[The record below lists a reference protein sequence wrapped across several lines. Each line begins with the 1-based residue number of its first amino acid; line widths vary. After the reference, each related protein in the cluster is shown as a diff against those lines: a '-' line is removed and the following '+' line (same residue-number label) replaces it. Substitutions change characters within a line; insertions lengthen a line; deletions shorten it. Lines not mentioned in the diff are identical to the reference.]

1 MSLFRKSDFTAIMI
15 VFTLLGMS
23 LSAIPISKESTE
35 LENIETKFSSHTNI
49 SIEGY
54 QEDSIYSYSTLSS
67 GGYTQCIIT
76 EDNRVACWGNND
88 QGKRGLGGGIGNADV
103 TPSGKAG
110 PWLVGNLSVGMV
122 EVSAG
127 AWSTCSL
134 KETGQI
140 WCWGG
145 GSYGQL
151 GSGTDVCQD
160 QGSGGISC
168 ADASNYPPVQV
179 SLPMGKTAVSLSDAN
194 QGHFCAIL
202 NTGEGLCWGWNN
214 HGELG
219 DGTVCTGG
227 TYLSDNNNPSP
238 AGCNSQNG
246 RYTPVIV
253 DDSNFPTNSSF
264 ISISMGLYH
273 TCGIID
279 NNDLY
284 CWGYNDNGQLGIGT
298 TDSQNYPTP
307 QFVDSNVIAVSTGDN
322 HACAL
327 YESQTIKC
335 WGANTEGQLGTGNM
349 YYQNTPTSINLSSNI
364 SLISIESAYNNNCAI
379 SEDFIPICWGANQ
392 FGQTGN
398 YDEDDIRQEN
408 PLPFWQTY
416 PEFSNYTTIAMSI
429 NGNTNCQILSQS
441 SDNSTHNHRDVLCHG
456 QAYRGQMGDG
466 NWNDSFSD
474 WNTIFVNLS
483 TDNIGPLTYQGAG
496 AIHISE
502 RDIDSDSIIAILD
515 NIPNGC
521 PDGSYDPNYDGS
533 CVITDAGY
541 YSTNLLYHSQIPC
554 DLGTYQPNTGQSS
567 CIDTSPGNFVPGTG
581 ASSQQSCPSGT
592 YQPDYSQVSCI
603 DVSPG
608 YESNFESTAQIMCD
622 VGYYQPNTGVENCI
636 ATLPGNYVA
645 NTGATIQREC
655 NPGTYQPNYGSS
667 SCIDASIGHFVQDNN
682 SVSQEGC
689 SPGNYQP
696 DTGQTSCIDA
706 DPGNFVTD
714 YYSSIQTACDLG
726 TYHNIIGSVQE
737 SDCQSS
743 DPGHYVDST
752 GASSQTECL
761 PGSYNP
767 NSGSVTSSDC
777 IVADIGHIVENSA
790 SSEQYPC
797 ETGYYQP
804 ATGQIFCLESTSGS
818 YVSERGSSSVTY
830 CTEGNYQP
838 ESGQSECLDADE
850 GFYVQAPRSSSQ
862 TPCLAGSY
870 QPETGTTS
878 CILADIGYHV
888 PLDGQSMQTICPA
901 GQYQPQPAS
910 SECLTTD
917 PGSYSSVGST
927 SPSPCLAGSYQE
939 QAGQS
944 GCALADPGYFVSSV
958 ASTEQ
963 IACSEGKYQSLT
975 GQESCLSA
983 DRGHYVDS
991 DAAREQTPCS
1001 AGSYQPLM
1009 ASTACILA
1017 SENYFVDSPGQS
1029 SQTLCPKGES
1039 QPDLGQISCILN
1051 PEESGNTMVMIGGIA
1066 VVAILTGGV
1075 LFTVKNNNS
1084 KAQKGRKST
1093 KSARTR
1099 KRAPP
1104 KED

>member
-1 MSLFRKSDFTAIMI
+1 MTLSRKSNFAAIMI

-23 LSAIPISKESTE
+23 LSAMPISKESTE

-88 QGKRGLGGGIGNADV
+88 QGKRGLGGGIGNASI
-103 TPSGKAG
+103 TPPGKAG
-110 PWLVGNLSVGMV
+110 PWLVGNLSIGMV

-127 AWSTCSL
+127 GWSTCSL

-145 GSYGQL
+145 GESGQL
-151 GSGTDVCQD
+151 GSGTDVCQN

-168 ADASNYPPVQV
+168 ADGTNYPPVQV

-227 TYLSDNNNPSP
+227 DYWSDNNNPSP
-238 AGCNSQNG
+238 AGCNSKNG

-253 DDSNFPTNSSF
+253 DDSNFPINSSF

-298 TDSQNYPTP
+298 TDYGNYPIP
-307 QFVDSNVIAVSTGDN
+307 QFVDSNVIGVSTGNN

-335 WGANTEGQLGTGNM
+335 WGANIEGQLGTGNM
-349 YYQNTPTSINLSSNI
+349 YYQNTPTAINLSSNI
-364 SLISIESAYNNNCAI
+364 SLISIESAYNSNCAI

-392 FGQTGN
+392 FGQIGN
-398 YDEDDIRQEN
+398 FDENDIRQEN
-408 PLPFWQTY
+408 PLPFWQSNS
-416 PEFSNYTTIAMSI
+416 EFSNYTSIAMSI
-429 NGNTNCQILSQS
+429 NGDMTCQIMGQS
-441 SDNSTHNHRDVLCHG
+441 ADNSTHNHRDLWCNG

-466 NWNDSFSD
+466 NWNNSWSD
-474 WNTIFVNLS
+474 WNTNFVNLS
-483 TDNIGPLTYQGAG
+483 SDNIGPLTYQGAG

-515 NIPNGC
+515 NLPNGC
-521 PDGSYDPNYDGS
+521 PDGSYDPNYNGS
-533 CVITDAGY
+533 CVITDAGH
-541 YSTNLLYHSQIPC
+541 YSTNLLYHSQVPC
-554 DLGTYQPNTGQSS
+554 DIGTYQPNSEQSS
-567 CIDTSPGNFVPGTG
+567 CIESSPGNFVAGIG

-592 YQPDYSQVSCI
+592 YQPSYFQSACI

-608 YESNFESTAQIMCD
+608 HESNFESTAQIMCD
-622 VGYYQPNTGVENCI
+622 IGYYQPNTGVENCI
-636 ATLPGNYVA
+636 AASSGNYVP

-655 NPGTYQPNYGSS
+655 NPGTYQPNYGSP
-667 SCIDASIGHFVQDNN
+667 SCIDASIGHFVQNNN
-682 SVSQEGC
+682 SVSQDGC

-714 YYSSIQTACDLG
+714 YYSSIQTACELG
-726 TYHNIIGSVQE
+726 TYHNIIGSAQE

-743 DPGHYVDST
+743 DPGHYVDSI
-752 GASSQTECL
+752 GSSSQTECL

-767 NSGSVTSSDC
+767 NSGSITSSDC
-777 IVADIGHIVENSA
+777 IVADIGHIVENPA
-790 SSEQYPC
+790 SSEQTPC
-797 ETGYYQP
+797 EAGYYQP
-804 ATGQIFCLESTSGS
+804 ATGQIFCLEALSGS
-818 YVSERGSSSVTY
+818 YVSDSGANADEDCSP
-830 CTEGNYQP
+830 GNYQP
-838 ESGQSECLDADE
+838 ERGQSECLESDA
-850 GFYVQAPRSSSQ
+850 GHYVSASRASSQ
-862 TPCLAGSY
+862 TPCAAGSY
-870 QPETGTTS
+870 QSETGAIS
-878 CILADIGYHV
+878 CIYSDVGYHV
-888 PLDGQSMQTICPA
+888 PTEGQIMQVICPA

-910 SECLTTD
+910 SECFTTN
-917 PGSYSSVGST
+917 PGTYSSPGST
-927 SPSPCLAGSYQE
+927 SPSPCLAGSYQAE
-939 QAGQS
+939 SGQS
-944 GCALADPGYFVSSV
+944 GCTLADPGYFSDGISSIAQV
-958 ASTEQ
+958 ACE
-963 IACSEGKYQSLT
+963 EGTYQSLS
-975 GQESCLSA
+975 GQESCQSA
-983 DRGHYVDS
+983 DRGYYVDTS
-991 DAAREQTPCS
+991 TATEQLPCNP
-1001 AGSYQPLM
+1001 GSYQSSM
-1009 ASTACILA
+1009 GSTSCVLA
-1017 SENYFVDSPGQS
+1017 SEDYFVSDAGMS
-1029 SQTLCPKGES
+1029 SQTRCPSGES
-1039 QPDLGQISCILN
+1039 QPNIGQTECVINSK
-1051 PEESGNTMVMIGGIA
+1051 ESNSIMLIA
-1066 VVAILTGGV
+1066 GGV
-1075 LFTVKNNNS
+1075 GAVILVGLAVLMRPGS
-1084 KAQKGRKST
+1084 KPKARKGAKRVRK
-1093 KSARTR
+1093 K
-1099 KRAPP
+1099 K
-1104 KED
+1104 

>member
-1 MSLFRKSDFTAIMI
+1 MPLFRKSNFAAIMI

-23 LSAIPISKESTE
+23 LSALPISKESTE

-88 QGKRGLGGGIGNADV
+88 QGKRGLGGGIGNASI
-103 TPSGKAG
+103 TPPGKAG
-110 PWLVGNLSVGMV
+110 PWLVGNLSIGMV

-127 AWSTCSL
+127 GWSTCSL

-145 GSYGQL
+145 GAYGQL

-202 NTGEGLCWGWNN
+202 NTGEGLCWGWNE

-227 TYLSDNNNPSP
+227 NYFSDANNPSP
-238 AGCNSQNG
+238 AGCNAQNG

-264 ISISMGLYH
+264 ISISMGFHH

-284 CWGYNDNGQLGIGT
+284 CWGYNDQGQLGIGT
-298 TDSQNYPTP
+298 TEQTNYPIP
-307 QFVDSNVIAVSTGDN
+307 QLVDSNVIGVSTGNN

-335 WGANTEGQLGTGNM
+335 WGANSEGQLGTGNM
-349 YYQNTPTSINLSSNI
+349 FYQNTPTAINLSPNI
-364 SLISIESAYNNNCAI
+364 PLISIESAYNANCAI

-392 FGQTGN
+392 FGQIGN
-398 YDEDDIRQEN
+398 YDENDIRQEN
-408 PLPFWQTY
+408 PLPFWQSN
-416 PEFSNYTTIAMSI
+416 PEFSNYTSIAMSI
-429 NGNTNCQILSQS
+429 NGDMTCQIMGQS
-441 SDNSTHNHRDVLCHG
+441 ADNSTHNHRDLFCNG
-456 QAYRGQMGDG
+456 QSYRGQMGDG
-466 NWNDSFSD
+466 NWNNSFSD
-474 WNTIFVNLS
+474 CNTNFVNLS
-483 TDNIGPLTYQGAG
+483 SDNIGPLTYQGAG

-515 NIPNGC
+515 NFPNGC
-521 PDGSYDPNYDGS
+521 PDGSYDPNYNGS
-533 CVITDAGY
+533 CVITDVGH
-541 YSTNLLYHSQIPC
+541 YSPNLLYHSQVPC
-554 DLGTYQPNTGQSS
+554 DIGTYQPNFEQSS
-567 CIDTSPGNFVPGTG
+567 CIESSPGNFVDGIG

-592 YQPDYSQVSCI
+592 YQPSYFQSACI

-608 YESNFESTAQIMCD
+608 HESNFESTAQIMCD

-636 ATLPGNYVA
+636 ATSPGNYVP

-655 NPGTYQPNYGSS
+655 NQGTYQPNYGSP
-667 SCIDASIGHFVQDNN
+667 SCIDASIGHFVQNNN
-682 SVSQEGC
+682 SASQDGC

-706 DPGNFVTD
+706 DPGYFVTD
-714 YYSSIQTACDLG
+714 FYSSIQTACDLG

-737 SDCQSS
+737 SDCQST
-743 DPGHYVDST
+743 DPGHYVDSI

-767 NSGSVTSSDC
+767 NSGSITSSDC
-777 IVADIGHIVENSA
+777 ILADIGHIVENPA
-790 SSEQYPC
+790 SSEQSPC
-797 ETGYYQP
+797 EAGYYQP
-804 ATGQIFCLESTSGS
+804 ATGQIFCLEALSGS
-818 YVSERGSSSVTY
+818 YVSDTGANQLRIVAKEIINQKGVNQNVLMQMQVTMFQHQ
-830 CTEGNYQP
+830 EH
-838 ESGQSECLDADE
+838 LLKL
-850 GFYVQAPRSSSQ
+850 
-862 TPCLAGSY
+862 LAQQVPINLRLGAI
-870 QPETGTTS
+870 S
-878 CILADIGYHV
+878 CISSDVGYHV
-888 PLDGQSMQTICPA
+888 PL
-901 GQYQPQPAS
+901 
-910 SECLTTD
+910 
-917 PGSYSSVGST
+917 
-927 SPSPCLAGSYQE
+927 
-939 QAGQS
+939 
-944 GCALADPGYFVSSV
+944 
-958 ASTEQ
+958 
-963 IACSEGKYQSLT
+963 K
-975 GQESCLSA
+975 
-983 DRGHYVDS
+983 
-991 DAAREQTPCS
+991 
-1001 AGSYQPLM
+1001 
-1009 ASTACILA
+1009 
-1017 SENYFVDSPGQS
+1017 
-1029 SQTLCPKGES
+1029 
-1039 QPDLGQISCILN
+1039 
-1051 PEESGNTMVMIGGIA
+1051 
-1066 VVAILTGGV
+1066 
-1075 LFTVKNNNS
+1075 VKVC
-1084 KAQKGRKST
+1084 R
-1093 KSARTR
+1093 
-1099 KRAPP
+1099 
-1104 KED
+1104 

>member
-1 MSLFRKSDFTAIMI
+1 MTLSRKSNFAAIMI

-23 LSAIPISKESTE
+23 LSAMPISKESTE

-88 QGKRGLGGGIGNADV
+88 QGKRGLGGGIGNASI
-103 TPSGKAG
+103 TPPGKAG
-110 PWLVGNLSVGMV
+110 PWLVGNLSIGMV

-127 AWSTCSL
+127 GWSTCSL

-227 TYLSDNNNPSP
+227 DYWSDNNNPSP

-264 ISISMGLYH
+264 ISISTGLFH

-284 CWGYNDNGQLGIGT
+284 CWGYNDQGQLGIGT
-298 TDSQNYPTP
+298 TEQTNYPIP
-307 QFVDSNVIAVSTGDN
+307 QLVDSNVIGVSTGNN

-335 WGANTEGQLGTGNM
+335 WGANSEGQLGTGNM
-349 YYQNTPTSINLSSNI
+349 FYQNTPTAINLSPNI
-364 SLISIESAYNNNCAI
+364 PLISIESAYNANCAI

-392 FGQTGN
+392 FGQIGN
-398 YDEDDIRQEN
+398 FDENDIRQEN
-408 PLPFWQTY
+408 PLPFWQSNS
-416 PEFSNYTTIAMSI
+416 EFSNYTSIAMSI
-429 NGNTNCQILSQS
+429 NGDMTCQIMGQS
-441 SDNSTHNHRDVLCHG
+441 ADNSTHNHRDLYCHG
-456 QAYRGQMGDG
+456 QSYRGQMGDG
-466 NWNDSFSD
+466 NWNNSWSD
-474 WNTIFVNLS
+474 WNTNFVNLS
-483 TDNIGPLTYQGAG
+483 SDNIGPLTYQGAG

-515 NIPNGC
+515 NFPNGC
-521 PDGSYDPNYDGS
+521 PDGSYDPNYNGS
-533 CVITDAGY
+533 CVITDVGH
-541 YSTNLLYHSQIPC
+541 YSPNLLYHSQVPC
-554 DLGTYQPNTGQSS
+554 DIGTYQPNSEQSS
-567 CIDTSPGNFVPGTG
+567 CIESSPGNFVAGIG

-592 YQPDYSQVSCI
+592 YQPSYFQSACI

-608 YESNFESTAQIMCD
+608 HESNFESTAQIMCD

-636 ATLPGNYVA
+636 ATSPGNYVP

-655 NPGTYQPNYGSS
+655 NPGTYQPNYGSP
-667 SCIDASIGHFVQDNN
+667 SCIDASIGHFVQNNN
-682 SVSQEGC
+682 SASQDGC

-706 DPGNFVTD
+706 DPGYFVTD
-714 YYSSIQTACDLG
+714 FYSSIQTACDLG

-737 SDCQSS
+737 SDCQST
-743 DPGHYVDST
+743 DPGYYVDSI
-752 GASSQTECL
+752 GSSSQTECL

-767 NSGSVTSSDC
+767 NSGSITSSDC
-777 IVADIGHIVENSA
+777 IVADIGHIVENPA
-790 SSEQYPC
+790 SSEQTPC
-797 ETGYYQP
+797 EAGYYQP
-804 ATGQIFCLESTSGS
+804 ATGQIFCLEALSGS
-818 YVSERGSSSVTY
+818 YVSDIGANADEDCSP
-830 CTEGNYQP
+830 GNYQP
-838 ESGQSECLDADE
+838 ERGQSECLEADA
-850 GFYVQAPRSSSQ
+850 GHYVSAPRASSQ
-862 TPCLAGSY
+862 TPCPAGSY
-870 QPETGTTS
+870 QSEMGAIS
-878 CILADIGYHV
+878 CIYSDVGYHV
-888 PLDGQSMQTICPA
+888 PTEGQSMQVICPA

-910 SECLTTD
+910 SECFTTN
-917 PGSYSSVGST
+917 PGTYSSPGST
-927 SPSPCLAGSYQE
+927 SPSPCLAGSYQAE
-939 QAGQS
+939 SGQS
-944 GCALADPGYFVSSV
+944 GCTLADPGYFSDGISSIAQV
-958 ASTEQ
+958 ACE
-963 IACSEGKYQSLT
+963 EGTYQSLS
-975 GQESCLSA
+975 GQDSCQSA
-983 DRGHYVDS
+983 DRGYYVDTS
-991 DAAREQTPCS
+991 TATEQLPCYP
-1001 AGSYQPLM
+1001 GSYQSSM
-1009 ASTACILA
+1009 GSTSCVLA
-1017 SENYFVDSPGQS
+1017 SEDYFVSDAGMS
-1029 SQTLCPKGES
+1029 SQTRCPSGES
-1039 QPDLGQISCILN
+1039 QPNIGQTECIID
-1051 PEESGNTMVMIGGIA
+1051 PKESNSMILIA
-1066 VVAILTGGV
+1066 GGV
-1075 LFTVKNNNS
+1075 GALILVGLAVLKRPGS
-1084 KAQKGRKST
+1084 KPKARKG
-1093 KSARTR
+1093 A
-1099 KRAPP
+1099 KRV
-1104 KED
+1104 

>member
-1 MSLFRKSDFTAIMI
+1 MSLFRKSDFAVIMI

-23 LSAIPISKESTE
+23 LSAMPISKESTE
-35 LENIETKFSSHTNI
+35 LENIETNFSSHTNI

-88 QGKRGLGGGIGNADV
+88 QGKRGLGGGIGNASI
-103 TPSGKAG
+103 TPPGKAG
-110 PWLVGNLSVGMV
+110 PWLVGNLSTGMV

-127 AWSTCSL
+127 GWSTCSL

-145 GSYGQL
+145 GSAGQL

-168 ADASNYPPVQV
+168 ADATNYPPVQV

-284 CWGYNDNGQLGIGT
+284 CWGYNDQGQLGIGT
-298 TDSQNYPTP
+298 TEQTNYPIP
-307 QFVDSNVIAVSTGDN
+307 QFVDSNVIGVSTGNN

-335 WGANTEGQLGTGNM
+335 WGANSEGQLGTGNM
-349 YYQNTPTSINLSSNI
+349 YYLNTPTAINLSSNI
-364 SLISIESAYNNNCAI
+364 SLISIESAYNANCAI

-392 FGQTGN
+392 FGQIGN
-398 YDEDDIRQEN
+398 YDENDIRQEN
-408 PLPFWQTY
+408 PLPFWQSN
-416 PEFSNYTTIAMSI
+416 PEFSNYTSIAMSI
-429 NGNTNCQILSQS
+429 NGDMTCQIMGQS
-441 SDNSTHNHRDVLCHG
+441 ADNSTHNHRDLFCNG

-466 NWNDSFSD
+466 NWNNSFSD
-474 WNTIFVNLS
+474 WNTNFVNLS
-483 TDNIGPLTYQGAG
+483 SDNIGPLTYQGAG

-502 RDIDSDSIIAILD
+502 RDIDSDSIVAILD
-515 NIPNGC
+515 NFPNGC

-533 CVITDAGY
+533 CVITDVGH
-541 YSTNLLYHSQIPC
+541 YSTNLLYHSQVPC
-554 DLGTYQPNTGQSS
+554 EIGTYQPNSEQSS
-567 CIDTSPGNFVPGTG
+567 CIESSPGNFVAGIG

-592 YQPDYSQVSCI
+592 YQPSYFQSACI

-608 YESNFESTAQIMCD
+608 HESNFESTAQIMCD
-622 VGYYQPNTGVENCI
+622 IGYYQPNTGVENCI
-636 ATLPGNYVA
+636 ATSPGNYVP

-655 NPGTYQPNYGSS
+655 NPGTYQPNYGSP
-667 SCIDASIGHFVQDNN
+667 SCIDASIGHFVQNNN

-714 YYSSIQTACDLG
+714 YYSSIQNACDLG
-726 TYHNIIGSVQE
+726 TYHNITGSVQE
-737 SDCQSS
+737 SDCQSA
-743 DPGHYVDST
+743 DPGHYVDSI
-752 GASSQTECL
+752 GSSSQTECL

-767 NSGSVTSSDC
+767 NSGSITSSDC
-777 IVADIGHIVENSA
+777 IVADIGHIVENPA
-790 SSEQYPC
+790 SSEQSPC
-797 ETGYYQP
+797 EAGYYQP
-804 ATGQIFCLESTSGS
+804 ATGQIFCLEALSGS
-818 YVSERGSSSVTY
+818 YVSDIGANAEEDCSP
-830 CTEGNYQP
+830 GNYQP
-838 ESGQSECLDADE
+838 ESGQSECLEADT
-850 GFYVQAPRSSSQ
+850 GYYVSASRASSQ
-862 TPCLAGSY
+862 TPCAVGSY
-870 QPETGTTS
+870 QSETGAIS
-878 CILADIGYHV
+878 CIYSDVGYHV
-888 PLDGQSMQTICPA
+888 PTEGQSMPVICPA

-910 SECLTTD
+910 SECFTTN
-917 PGSYSSVGST
+917 PGTYSSPGST
-927 SPSPCLAGSYQE
+927 SPSPCLAGSYQAE
-939 QAGQS
+939 SGQS
-944 GCALADPGYFVSSV
+944 GCTLADPGYFSDGISSIAQV
-958 ASTEQ
+958 ACE
-963 IACSEGKYQSLT
+963 EGTYQSLS
-975 GQESCLSA
+975 GQDSCQSA
-983 DRGHYVDS
+983 DRGYYVDTS
-991 DAAREQTPCS
+991 TATEQLPCYP
-1001 AGSYQPLM
+1001 GSYQSSM
-1009 ASTACILA
+1009 ESTSCVLA
-1017 SENYFVDSPGQS
+1017 SEGYFVSDAGMS
-1029 SQTLCPKGES
+1029 SQTRCPSGES
-1039 QPDLGQISCILN
+1039 QPNIGQTECIID
-1051 PEESGNTMVMIGGIA
+1051 PKESNSMILIA
-1066 VVAILTGGV
+1066 GGV
-1075 LFTVKNNNS
+1075 GALILVGLAVLKRPGS
-1084 KAQKGRKST
+1084 KPKARKGAKRVRK
-1093 KSARTR
+1093 K
-1099 KRAPP
+1099 K
-1104 KED
+1104 